1 LPTSPGRPA
10 TGLWIVPKGIKLMQ
24 NQTGILYGI
33 GVGPGDPELLTLKAV
48 RVLSMVDV
56 VFTAASSK
64 NAYSLAV
71 NIARPHIPAA
81 TPVRHL
87 AFPMTRDRRQTR
99 AAWKANAREIG
110 AVLETGQSAAFL
122 TLGDPMTFSTF
133 GYILK
138 WIRRLFPAAA
148 VETVPGITSYQA
160 SAAALNRPLVEG
172 EQSLL
177 ILSGANGG
185 RRLMERPV
193 APDTVV
199 FMKAYRNINDICQ
212 VLEKADMLTHSAGVV
227 ACGLPDQEIVH
238 DIQTLQTR
246 APNYWTLIIAKKSTD
261 DDPQTE

>member
-1 LPTSPGRPA
+1 
-10 TGLWIVPKGIKLMQ
+10 MQ
-24 NQTGILYGI
+24 NQTGTLYGI

-71 NIARPHIPAA
+71 NIARPHIPA
-81 TPVRHL
+81 TTTVRHL

-99 AAWKANAREIG
+99 AAWEANARQIG
-110 AVLETGQSAAFL
+110 AALEAGQNAAFL
-122 TLGDPMTFSTF
+122 TLGDPLTFSTF

-138 WIRRLFPAAA
+138 WIRRLFPAVT
-148 VETVPGITSYQA
+148 VETIPGITAYQA
-160 SAAALNRPLVEG
+160 SAAALNTPLVEG

-177 ILSGANGG
+177 VMSGANGG
-185 RRLMERPV
+185 HRLLERPV

-199 FMKAYRNINDICQ
+199 FMKAYRNVNGICQ
-212 VLEKADMLTHSAGVV
+212 ALAKADMLAHSAGVV

-246 APNYWTLIIAKKSTD
+246 APNYWTLIIAKKSAL